1 MENVM
6 SKPGV
11 PFAGI
16 VGQDAVKKLLTQAL
30 NSRQFSHAYLFEGPP
45 GLGKETMAR
54 EFAAAIFCSH
64 EKPPCHTCKSCRQ
77 VMAGSHPEFRWI
89 LPENPE
95 KDTSLSV
102 ETIRG
107 LIKDI
112 YLKPYESDW
121 KIYVIPQAE
130 IMTPQA
136 QNALLKTLEE
146 PPDHAVIVLATS
158 RPETLLP
165 TVLSRCQTA
174 VFRPVGKQEM
184 EAWLQNRYQIDSHQA
199 VKLAAFANGTPARAV
214 KLRESESFQELR
226 RQLLQ
231 LTDTLA
237 AGNISPLLET
247 GEFLA
252 REKSQALEVLA
263 MWQEWVRDLQVLTL
277 KGETALLINQDQE
290 ERLRQQVQQLAAQA
304 SSQASPRESF
314 QASGQRHD
322 QPVILHLSQ
331 GLSNALLLLEQARD
345 DLENHGNLAY
355 VTEVLLLNLLDS
367 FKRPT
372 AAPAV
377 QWLTPLG
384 R

>member
-1 MENVM
+1 MNHQL

-30 NSRQFSHAYLFEGPP
+30 KSRQFSHAYLFEGPP

-54 EFAAAIFCSH
+54 EFAAAIFCTH
-64 EKPPCHTCKSCRQ
+64 EKPPCHTCKSCRR
-77 VMAGSHPEFRWI
+77 VMAGSHPELRWI

-112 YLKPYESDW
+112 YLKPYESEW

-146 PPDHAVIVLATS
+146 PPDHAVIMLTTS

-174 VFRPVGKQEM
+174 VFRPVGKKEM
-184 EAWLQNRYQIDSHQA
+184 EAWLQSRYQLTAQA
-199 VKLAAFANGTPARAV
+199 AVTLAAFANGTPARAV
-214 KLRESESFQELR
+214 KLQEQEAFQELR
-226 RQLLQ
+226 RHLLQ

-237 AGNISPLLET
+237 AGRLSPLLEA
-247 GEFLA
+247 GELLA

-263 MWQEWVRDLQVLTL
+263 LWQEWVRDLQVITL
-277 KGETALLINQDQE
+277 GGEAFLLINQDE
-290 ERLRQQVQQLAAQA
+290 EDRLRQQVEALSAQVPVPA
-304 SSQASPRESF
+304 S
-314 QASGQRHD
+314 RH
-322 QPVILHLSQ
+322 LTQ
-331 GLSNALLLLEQARD
+331 GLSNALLLLEQARS

-355 VTEVLLLNLLDS
+355 VTETLLLNLLDG
-367 FKRPT
+367 FKRPET
-372 AAPAV
+372 APAV
-377 QWLTPLG
+377 RGLTQLG